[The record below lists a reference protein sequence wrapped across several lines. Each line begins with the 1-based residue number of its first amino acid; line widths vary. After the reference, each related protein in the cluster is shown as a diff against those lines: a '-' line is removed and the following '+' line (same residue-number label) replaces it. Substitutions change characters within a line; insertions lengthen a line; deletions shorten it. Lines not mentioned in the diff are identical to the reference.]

1 MFLNLAM
8 TNHEII
14 EEALEV
20 VKPIVFGDSEI
31 GMVGCALITD
41 KNTIF
46 KGVCIH
52 TVCGMGFCAEHT
64 AIGQMVTQGEYKI
77 KKIVAVHKDKEGN
90 ISILAPCGRC
100 REFMYQTNEENLETD
115 IVLDQNKNAKLKEL
129 LPYYGWSKKIN

>member
-1 MFLNLAM
+1 M
-8 TNHEII
+8 TTKQII
-14 EEALEV
+14 EEAIKV
-20 VKPIVFGDSEI
+20 IKPKKFGDSEI

-41 KNTIF
+41 KDTIF

-77 KKIVAVHKDKEGN
+77 KKIVAVYKNTEDE

-100 REFMYQTNEENLETD
+100 REFMYQTNEENLDTD
-115 IVLDQNKNAKLKEL
+115 VVLDINNVVKLKEL
-129 LPYYGWSKKIN
+129 LPYHGWCKKIN

>member
-1 MFLNLAM
+1 M
-8 TNHEII
+8 TTKQII
-14 EEALEV
+14 EEAIQV
-20 VKPIVFGDSEI
+20 IKPKKFGDSEI

-41 KNTIF
+41 KDTIF

-77 KKIVAVHKDKEGN
+77 KKIVAVYKNIEDE

-100 REFMYQTNEENLETD
+100 REFMYQTNEENLDTD
-115 IVLDQNKNAKLKEL
+115 VVLDINNVVKLKEL
-129 LPYYGWSKKIN
+129 LPYHGWCKKID

>member
-1 MFLNLAM
+1 M
-8 TNHEII
+8 TTKQII
-14 EEALEV
+14 EEAIKV
-20 VKPIVFGDSEI
+20 VRPKVFGDSEI

>member
-1 MFLNLAM
+1 M
-8 TNHEII
+8 TTTQII
-14 EEALEV
+14 KEAKEV
-20 VKPIVFGDSEI
+20 IDVKVFGDSEI

-77 KKIVAVHKDKEGN
+77 KKIVAILKDKKDKV
-90 ISILAPCGRC
+90 SILAPCGRC
-100 REFMYQTNEENLETD
+100 REFMYQTNEENLDTD
-115 IVLDQNKNAKLKEL
+115 VVLDINNVVKLKQL
-129 LPYYGWSKKIN
+129 LPYHGWCKKIN

>member
-1 MFLNLAM
+1 M
-8 TNHEII
+8 TTKQII
-14 EEALEV
+14 EEAIKV
-20 VKPIVFGDSEI
+20 IKPKFFGDSEI

-41 KNTIF
+41 KDTIF

-77 KKIVAVHKDKEGN
+77 KKIVAVHKNTEGE

-100 REFMYQTNEENLETD
+100 REFMYQTNEENLDTD
-115 IVLDQNKNAKLKEL
+115 VVLDINNVVKLKEL
-129 LPYYGWSKKIN
+129 LPYHGWCKNID

>member
-1 MFLNLAM
+1 M
-8 TNHEII
+8 TTKQII
-14 EEALEV
+14 EEAIQV
-20 VKPIVFGDSEI
+20 IKPKKFGDSEI

-41 KNTIF
+41 KDTIF

-77 KKIVAVHKDKEGN
+77 KKIVAVHKNTDGE

-100 REFMYQTNEENLETD
+100 REFMYQTNEENLDTD
-115 IVLDQNKNAKLKEL
+115 VVLDINNVVKLKEL
-129 LPYYGWSKKIN
+129 LPYHGWCKKID

>member
-1 MFLNLAM
+1 M
-8 TNHEII
+8 TTKQII
-14 EEALEV
+14 EEAIQV
-20 VKPIVFGDSEI
+20 IKPKKFGDSEI

-41 KNTIF
+41 KDTIF

-77 KKIVAVHKDKEGN
+77 KKIVAVHKNTEGE

-100 REFMYQTNEENLETD
+100 REFMYQTNEENLDTD
-115 IVLDQNKNAKLKEL
+115 VVLDINNVVKLKEL
-129 LPYYGWSKKIN
+129 LPYHGWCKKIN

>member
-1 MFLNLAM
+1 M
-8 TNHEII
+8 TTTQII
-14 EEALEV
+14 KEAIEV
-20 VKPIVFGDSEI
+20 IDVKVFGDSEI

-77 KKIVAVHKDKEGN
+77 KKIVAILKDKKDKV
-90 ISILAPCGRC
+90 SILAPCGRC
-100 REFMYQTNEENLETD
+100 REFMYQTNIENNEAD
-115 IVLDQNKNAKLKEL
+115 VVLDKYKVAKLKEL
-129 LPYYGWSKKIN
+129 LPYYGWVKSID

>member
-1 MFLNLAM
+1 M
-8 TNHEII
+8 TTTQII
-14 EEALEV
+14 KEALEV
-20 VKPIVFGDSEI
+20 ADIKVFGDSEI

-77 KKIVAVHKDKEGN
+77 KKIVAILKDKKDKV
-90 ISILAPCGRC
+90 SILAPCGRC